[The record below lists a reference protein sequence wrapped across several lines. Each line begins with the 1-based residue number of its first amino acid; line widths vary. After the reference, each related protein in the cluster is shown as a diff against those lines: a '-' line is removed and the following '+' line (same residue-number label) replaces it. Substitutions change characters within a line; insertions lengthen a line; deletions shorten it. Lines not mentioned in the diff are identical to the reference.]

1 MRKREFMPR
10 HFRVSCGCH
19 FLRRECDDGKVQY
32 YNKVFFEKNYNK
44 VNTYKMTYMTS
55 NVSKSKT
62 QSSEQKPF

>member
-10 HFRVSCGCH
+10 HFRVSCGFH

-32 YNKVFFEKNYNK
+32 YNK